1 MRICGGIAGAA
12 VALLVLQVASAK
24 DFSVCRFGSAPEIIY
39 EGQAESTLAT
49 AAELLAHD
57 LKARCGAAP
66 AIATDMSAATGPRI
80 AIGAWDGPM
89 MRSLLQENSIDAAPL
104 KGAWERY
111 GRVAVQDKNGQPLL
125 LIFGSDTR
133 GTVWGVIDLTR
144 DIGVSAW
151 EWWADVTI
159 RPVDTLGVD
168 GALRFSAPPTV
179 RYRGLFLNDEDF
191 GLLPWAAKTYEPEAG
206 TIGPKTYARIFE
218 LMWRLK
224 ANTIWPAMHGAT
236 MSFNLV
242 PGNAEMAARYA
253 IVHGSS
259 HAEPMLRTN
268 LHEWDPRPHDAFN
281 YLTNKA
287 ELLNYWNGA
296 VAAHKTQEN
305 FYTVGLRGIHDDP
318 MIGVKGAAQTRD
330 VLADVIAEQR
340 KILVRNLNRPAETIP
355 QVFTPYKEVLAAYDA
370 GLKVP
375 DDITLNWPD
384 DNHGYIRHLPD
395 AAERARSG
403 GSGIYYHVSYWGA
416 PASYLWLAT
425 THPALVWEEMNKAAR
440 MGVERLWVLN
450 AGDIK
455 PAEYLTQFFFDL
467 AFDGAQYADI
477 RTVREHLQ
485 NWVQT
490 QFGPDHAAAITDV
503 LWRYYDLANL
513 RRPEFMG
520 WSDTYPTTVVHQTA
534 FNMLAYGD
542 ENARRLTAYRNLEAD
557 AQNLAHMIPADR
569 RDAYFELVLY
579 PVTAA
584 TAINE
589 RALSLDKAIAYGLQR
604 RASANLYADA
614 AANAQARIK
623 TATTAYNTTLAGG
636 KWRGMMDAA
645 PHKLPVFAEPAV
657 PHWQGPADKGCALQA
672 EGGAFF
678 EGGGSSPALP
688 VFHPDVPA
696 SHYVDLFVK
705 TAVAADW
712 RAQSDTP
719 WIVLDKT
726 VGRFDPALGV
736 LETRIQVSVD
746 WRKVPKG
753 NADERTGQVRLSC
766 GGKTLPLRVQAGTAV
781 TVAGASFAEV
791 DRMVSIYAVHSDART
806 GIWDEL
812 PGLGQAGTALR
823 SPLDMGQPSALQYR
837 FVTETTNDSATLRV
851 FALPT
856 WPLSRANRLRVAVS
870 IDDALPLVLDLAAAE
885 FSQAWR
891 ANVLRNMAVA
901 ETGNLYLKAGLHRLK
916 VVALDPGLVLD
927 RFEIAFAGAAS
938 AYGPV
943 PETRLVRPNR

>member
-1 MRICGGIAGAA
+1 MRKARGMAGAV
-12 VALLVLQVASAK
+12 VALLVLQAASAEE
-24 DFSVCRFGSAPEIIY
+24 FSVCRTGSAPGIVY
-39 EGQAESTLAT
+39 DGPADSTLAT
-49 AAELLAHD
+49 AAGLLAHD
-57 LKARCGAAP
+57 LKARCGATPIVGADVA
-66 AIATDMSAATGPRI
+66 AIAGPRI
-80 AIGAWDGPM
+80 AIGVWDGPL
-89 MRSLLQENSIDAAPL
+89 MRRLLQENRINAATL
-104 KGAWERY
+104 RGAWERY

-133 GTVWGVIDLTR
+133 GTVWGVVDLTR
-144 DIGVSAW
+144 EIGVSAW

-159 RPVDTLGVD
+159 RPVDHLGVD
-168 GALRFSAPPTV
+168 GALRFSVSPTV
-179 RYRGLFLNDEDF
+179 RYRALFLNDEDF
-191 GLLPWAAKTYEPEAG
+191 GLLPWAAKTYEPDTG

-224 ANTIWPAMHGAT
+224 ANTIWPAMHEAT
-236 MSFNLV
+236 QSFNLV

-268 LHEWDPRPHDAFN
+268 LHEWDPNRRDAFN

-287 ELLNYWNGA
+287 ELLRYWNDA

-318 MIGVKGAAQTRD
+318 MIGVKGADQTRD

-467 AFDGAQYADI
+467 AFDGAHYADI
-477 RTVREHLQ
+477 GTVRTHLQ

-490 QFGPDHAAAITDV
+490 QFGPDHAAMITDI

-513 RRPEFMG
+513 RRPESMG
-520 WSDTYPTTVVHQTA
+520 WNETYPTTVVRQTA

-542 ENARRLTAYRNLEAD
+542 ENARRMAAYRTIQAD
-557 AQNLAHMIPADR
+557 AEKLAHAIPADR
-569 RDAYFELVLY
+569 QDAYFELVLY

-584 TAINE
+584 AAINE

-604 RASANLYADA
+604 RASADLYADA
-614 AANAQARIK
+614 ASAAAGRIK
-623 TATTAYNTTLAGG
+623 KITTAYNSTLAQG

-657 PHWQGPADKGCALQA
+657 PHWQMPPDKGCALQA

-678 EGGGSSPALP
+678 EGGGVSPALP
-688 VFHPDVPA
+688 AFRRDVSI

-705 TAVAADW
+705 NAVVADW
-712 RAQSDTP
+712 HVESDVP
-719 WIVLDKT
+719 WIMLDQT
-726 VGRFDPALGV
+726 GGRFDPAMGA
-736 LETRIQVSVD
+736 LEARIMVSVD
-746 WRKVPKG
+746 WAKAPKG
-753 NADERTGQVRLSC
+753 GMEALSGRIRLAC
-766 GGKTLPLRVQAGTAV
+766 GGKTLPLKVQ
-781 TVAGASFAEV
+781 VAPAFPTSGASFAEV
-791 DRMVSIYAVHSDART
+791 DRIVSIYAAHSDDRT
-806 GIWDEL
+806 GAWDEL
-812 PGLGQAGTALR
+812 AGLGQTGTALR
-823 SPLDMGQPSALQYR
+823 SPLDMKSPSALRYS
-837 FVTETTNDSATLRV
+837 FVTETENDHATLRI

-856 WPLSRANRLRVAVS
+856 WPINRTNRLRVAVS
-870 IDDALPLVLDLAAAE
+870 VDSEKPVVLDLAAAE
-885 FSQAWR
+885 FSQEWR

-901 ETGNLYLKAGLHRLK
+901 ETGNLKLKSGLHRLE
-916 VVALDPGLVLD
+916 VQALDPGIVLD
-927 RFEIAFAGAAS
+927 RYEIAFSGAAD

-943 PETRLVRPNR
+943 PETRVRRLEP